1 MTCLYNHGAGYAKL
15 DPLSM
20 SITIRKATQADQKA
34 IRSIVRAARIN
45 PTGLDW
51 RRFIVADDDGHIVA
65 TGQVKP
71 HWDGSRELASIAT
84 IQNRQKMGL
93 AGRII
98 NTLLDQER
106 GPVYLTC
113 RAQLETFYPRFG
125 FHTAQAGE
133 LQIIFRLLLPFV
145 RLGNGRI
152 MKRDAPR

>member
-1 MTCLYNHGAGYAKL
+1 M
-15 DPLSM
+15 P
-20 SITIRKATQADQKA
+20 IIIRKATQADQKA
-34 IRSIVRAARIN
+34 IRSIVRAAHIN

-51 RRFIVADDDGHIVA
+51 RRFVVADEGGRIVA
-65 TGQVKP
+65 TGQVKR

-84 IQNRQKMGL
+84 TPDRQKLGL

-98 NTLLDQER
+98 NTLLEQEP

-113 RAQLETFYPRFG
+113 RAQLEMFYPRFG

-133 LQIIFRLLLPFV
+133 LQIMFRLLLPFV

-152 MKRDAPR
+152 MKRDIPQ

>member
-1 MTCLYNHGAGYAKL
+1 M
-15 DPLSM
+15 P
-20 SITIRKATQADQKA
+20 ITIRKATQADQKA
-34 IRSIVRAARIN
+34 IQSIVRAAHIN

-51 RRFIVADDDGHIVA
+51 RRFFVADEDGRIVA

-84 IQNRQKMGL
+84 VQNRQKLGL

-98 NTLLDQER
+98 NTLLEQEP
-106 GPVYLTC
+106 GPIYLTC

-125 FHTAQAGE
+125 FHTAGAGE
-133 LQIIFRLLLPFV
+133 LPTMFRLLLPFV

-152 MKRDAPR
+152 MKRDAPQ